1 MIMYSCFKVKSG
13 GLKSYYL
20 IWVKHTQQDV
30 AHYAIIKILYLN
42 NTDYCYVVLNSSE
55 RNRKYYYS
63 NDLYHSVIDVISPG
77 ASYASK
83 VLGNLYQGAYFFA
96 YVKHGERK
104 DRSGQYIIGRVIDLE
119 EMIYEVV
126 SYSFKNLFY
135 IYKDSE
141 FKLLDV
147 FAKSVTM

>member
-1 MIMYSCFKVKSG
+1 MYSFFKVKSG

-30 AHYAIIKILYLN
+30 AHYAIIKILHLS
-42 NTDYCYVVLNSSE
+42 NTDYCYVVLNSSD

-63 NDLYHSVIDVISPG
+63 NDLYHSVIDLISPG
-77 ASYASK
+77 ASFTSK

-96 YVKHGERK
+96 YVKHCKRK
-104 DRSGQYIIGRVIDLE
+104 SGHYIIGHIIDIE

-126 SYSFKNLFY
+126 SYGFKNMFY

-147 FAKSVTM
+147 FSRSVTM